1 MGVGMFGFKYHSNL
15 APHVWDSRTKINPLV
30 RQSLMMIAGEFVRYL
45 GDVVK
50 LPISP
55 SDIQDALVH
64 GSIANYYW
72 DKYSDIDLRIVADLS
87 RLRQMLDGTDVTAIT
102 NSLKHTWKRTFWF
115 SLYGRSVDLSIVD
128 INDGFDS
135 THKTVGP
142 SYSLVNDCWVD
153 TPIRLSADELRRMR
167 RVAYVKKRAIMRQC
181 RTMLRQKMLPEYI
194 DTYLVN
200 LQKIRAQ
207 SMYAQYKQ
215 PITSMTMAFKMVRN
229 TGILRQLRRLSK
241 EQRSRKFQLK

>member
-1 MGVGMFGFKYHSNL
+1 MFRYHKTL
-15 APHVWDSRTKINPLV
+15 APRVWDSPTKINSLV

-64 GSIANYYW
+64 GSITNYYW

-87 RLRQMLDGTDVTAIT
+87 RVRSMLNGTDVTAIT
-102 NSLKHTWKRTFWF
+102 NSLKHTWKRTFRF

-128 INDGFDS
+128 INDGFDE
-135 THKTVGP
+135 KYKCVGP
-142 SYSLVNDCWVD
+142 SYSLVNDCWVN
-153 TPIRLSADELRRMR
+153 TPVRLSASELRAIR
-167 RVAYVKKRAIMRQC
+167 RAAYVKKRAIMRQC
-181 RTMLRQKMLPEYI
+181 HAMLRQKMLPEYI

-200 LQKIRAQ
+200 LQKIRTQ
-207 SMYAQYKQ
+207 SMFAQYKQ
-215 PITSMTMAFKMVRN
+215 PITSLSMAFKMVRN
-229 TGILRQLRRLSK
+229 TGILRRLRRLSK